1 MGWTEP
7 AAVAAKLRRR
17 WDSGELLRAYAEKR
31 EWEPYSV
38 PIAGPRP
45 GEIAGELD
53 AVRAWATRWESAC
66 RPGKPVRLERR
77 EIGGRLVGRNE
88 LPGRAWVESYAA
100 VWVLLGVRAEV
111 EDFDRLVGQS
121 TDIRVAEWA
130 REQPLKALTV
140 REEWPKLLATAAW
153 IEESR
158 GQGLYLRQIEVS
170 GVDTKF
176 VERHRTILAA
186 LLERVLPSERIDTQA
201 SVSEFA
207 QRYGFASKPE
217 YVRFRFLDPSSS
229 RRSYNELSLRADEL
243 AASPPEATRVFI
255 VENEITYLSFPKV
268 NDAVVIFGAGFGLR
282 RLRNQEWLSTREV
295 NYWGDIDTHGFAILN
310 QLRSSFESVRSIL
323 MDRETLLAN
332 RAHWSTEP
340 KQHRGVLSH
349 LNDNEADL
357 YAELLANVHG
367 SNLRLEQERV
377 PFSMLPS
384 FLG

>member
-1 MGWTEP
+1 MDWTES

-53 AVRAWATRWESAC
+53 AVRAWAARWESAC

-121 TDIRVAEWA
+121 TDIRIAEWA

-229 RRSYNELSLRADEL
+229 RRSYSELSLRADEL

-340 KQHRGVLSH
+340 KQHRGALSH
-349 LNDNEADL
+349 LSDNEAVL
-357 YAELLANVHG
+357 YAELLANAHG
-367 SNLRLEQERV
+367 PALRLEQERV